1 MASEEFKQISEQLER
16 IERGVLLRSKEVL
29 TIEECA
35 MLTGMAVK
43 NLYRHTSDRTIPFYK
58 PMGGKVYFRKEE
70 IERWMLRNR
79 QPTKDE
85 VESEASTRAFLNKGK
100 GVGARVNTSK

>member
-1 MASEEFKQISEQLER
+1 
-16 IERGVLLRSKEVL
+16 
-29 TIEECA
+29 
-35 MLTGMAVK
+35 
-43 NLYRHTSDRTIPFYK
+43 
-58 PMGGKVYFRKEE
+58 MGGKVYFRKEE

-85 VESEASTRAFLNKGK
+85 VESEASTRAFLNKSK